1 MAYMAFTITITPTH
15 SHTKENID
23 RHSSVHKHPVNP
35 IELRIKALKP
45 NETSLS
51 MMTTHQM
58 YDFPLTSDYPIF
70 YYVSWSRRLLG
81 TTDLV

>member
-15 SHTKENID
+15 PHTKENID

-35 IELRIKALKP
+35 IELRIKALMP

-58 YDFPLTSDYPIF
+58 YDYPIF